1 MGLDMCLYGV
11 TRKIDRKTGKSVIKL
26 EEVAYWSKQNAI
38 HNWMIKNIQN
48 NVDNKAMYSLD
59 KVHLKKLLVTCNK
72 VLSNP
77 TVEDAMNIL
86 PTLNGLFFGGT
97 DLNDN
102 LEFENYID
110 GLKYTVKVLKN
121 LLENDKFE
129 YYYYQASW

>member
-1 MGLDMCLYGV
+1 MGLDMCLYGA
-11 TRKIDRKTGKSVIKL
+11 TIEIDRETGKPVIKL
-26 EEVAYWSKQNAI
+26 EEVAYWSKHNAI

-59 KVHLKKLLVTCNK
+59 EVHLKKLLLTCNK

-77 TVEDAMNIL
+77 TVENAMNIL

-97 DLNDN
+97 DLTDY